1 MAAKEDLAQRVA
13 GQRAALESEA
23 PRECYSNTHE
33 KCPTLFFTEYSYFT
47 ETNFRSFGFHPP
59 ELEHSAIVGA
69 CRLSRRSSDYL

>member
-23 PRECYSNTHE
+23 PRECYHARE
-33 KCPTLFFTEYSYFT
+33 MPTLFFTEYSYLT

>member
-1 MAAKEDLAQRVA
+1 MPNR
-13 GQRAALESEA
+13 
-23 PRECYSNTHE
+23 
-33 KCPTLFFTEYSYFT
+33 FFTEYSYRYFT